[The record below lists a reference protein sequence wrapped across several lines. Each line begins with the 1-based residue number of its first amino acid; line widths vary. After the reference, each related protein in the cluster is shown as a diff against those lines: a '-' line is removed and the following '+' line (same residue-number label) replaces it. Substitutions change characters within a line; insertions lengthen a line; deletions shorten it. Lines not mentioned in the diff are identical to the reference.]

1 MNKSPKGR
9 SMQPAFKS
17 KREIGVNTLELVIA
31 DLNNIIKVT
40 DKKVVPIVPVEK
52 QGSEGMDPS

>member
-31 DLNNIIKVT
+31 DLNNIIKGT
-40 DKKVVPIVPVEK
+40 DKKVGPIAPVK
-52 QGSEGMDPS
+52 K